1 MATMEDYEILDEL
14 IYRPGMSVVRATRHA
29 SPEPVIL
36 KIARFTAF
44 NDPAHK
50 KTVHEFEYGKNFHFH
65 NILNYRDLVTTE
77 NSVLVEMDDFRG
89 VSLETY
95 TQQNELAIG
104 PAIAIAMGLTVIT
117 EELHYHGIIHYDL
130 RPVHFLID
138 PDTFQVRLLDLGRA
152 ASGSLVSEG
161 NQAMQTL
168 AALEYNAPEQSGLME
183 AGQDFRVDYYHLG
196 VIFYRLFTGKLP
208 FESTDPNE
216 LVHAHMARSAVSPLD
231 LAPGIPSVVSDMIL
245 KLMSKKPE
253 ERYQTSHGIR
263 YDLAEYRHIT
273 VAGDHDR
280 PGEFNLP
287 DRLYGREEEVNAVLG
302 AFARVGQANEIVL
315 ISGKAGIGKSSLIT
329 GAEKALDPREVLFVR
344 GKFDQYVQNIPFEAV
359 IEAFKEL
366 VCKISCEDRAHWKA
380 AILNAV
386 GQFGKIITE
395 VIPELEKVIGPQ
407 PPVEELTPVESQN
420 RFVNVFTN
428 FINVFTT
435 ATRPLV
441 IFLDDLQWADRSSLR
456 FLARVTYS
464 VMGTNLLIIGTY
476 RDDEV
481 GEEHP
486 LKRAIAD
493 LEAANANLLQIRL
506 DPLHLDDIVE
516 IVSDTLSCPPPAA
529 TPLAQIL
536 LTRTLGNPFFVGET
550 LADLHQQGFLKYH
563 PGDRRWLWDS
573 NRITGYALSDSSL
586 ELLVFKIRN
595 LAERTRN
602 ALTTASCIGSV
613 FELIT
618 LSALSDKTPQEM
630 QDDLREALTENLIS
644 TAHDRR
650 ERSLATGRYRFVHDQ
665 VQQAAYNLL
674 SGEERAALHV
684 EIGYFLLDRLTAVQR
699 QDRLF
704 EIVNHLNHHTGNF
717 EPAQERH
724 RIAALNL
731 EAGNKSKISA
741 AYSVALAY
749 FKKGTEMLAAHDW
762 QEAYPLS
769 MALHLGYAECA
780 YLAGEPEVCL
790 EIAAQTLQYAKGI
803 EDRARI
809 HQVRIQCLIFNEES
823 DKAFE
828 LSLNVLR
835 ELGIKFPRNPGNA
848 HVVGAYLRSKW
859 LLRGRKI
866 ADLEHLPAMTN
877 VQMLV
882 SMQILQ
888 NITAIVFSKSSAMY
902 ALMVMKMVE
911 LSVRYGIS
919 PESAITF
926 ATYGAILNAIEG
938 NRDVCYRYGQLSL
951 RLAGNIGSG
960 AARNRAVLVYN
971 IVNRPSGELMNNS
984 LEPLRNAY
992 QTGVEMGDVEYC
1004 SYASSSYSFHLLL
1017 SGKNLHWVLEE
1028 MLRFRFLPR
1037 SLSKKEVSHHNE
1049 ALIQVVCNLLD
1060 EHAGPN
1066 PENLS
1071 GAYFDEGEN
1080 CEAILALPDQSRIF
1094 ACFTYKMMLAY
1105 LAGHYAQGIESAG
1118 RALGFHDSIIG
1129 TLFEPLYAFFDG
1141 LLNIGAYRQDPG
1153 NRRLLRKGIL
1163 RMKKMRKLASQVPV
1177 NFEHRYYLLEAEIHA
1192 VSGRG
1197 EQAILFYDKAVKTAL
1212 EYGHVHEAAL
1222 ANELSGRYWA
1232 GNGQSKMAAVYLT
1245 AALEGYQEWGCG
1257 LKSRQLLRDFPE
1269 ILSGEPA
1276 VKHQVGHIT
1285 GDPGAVNLDLSTLM
1299 KVSTAISSEVVFGKL
1314 MDKLMQFAIENAGAQ
1329 SGYFILDW
1337 GGELVIEAQRSVL
1350 DEESDIRKIPLNES
1364 DQVPASIVAHV
1375 FRTKSEVVLQDAMAS
1390 TEFRNDPAVAS
1401 REIRSAL
1408 CTAALNQGKVVGV
1421 LYLENNLATGAFTSE
1436 RVQLLRLLSG
1446 QIAVAIENAILYEK
1460 LEQKVAVRTAEIQVQ
1475 KQQIE
1480 RQKLLIEEKSRYK
1493 EQFFANMSHEIRTP
1507 MTAILGMSELLFDTT
1522 LNPKQLEYAKGIRYS
1537 SENLLAIINDIL
1549 DYSKIEA
1556 GKFSFV
1562 DKPFQLR
1569 DRMERLGYIL
1579 RGISDEKGLRLNI
1592 HVDPGV
1598 RPQLIGDPVRLHQIL
1613 LNLAGNAIKFT
1624 DSGSVSIS
1632 VSVESEEAGKQ
1643 QLHFSVAD
1651 TGMGIAEDKLEYIF
1665 ETFTRIDEELGG
1677 KQSGTGLG
1685 LFIAKKLVEEQGG
1698 QMQVRSK
1705 LGEGSQFGFTL
1716 TFEICG
1722 PEQEQER
1729 EDEDLHMEG
1738 VKVLLVEDNLF
1749 NQVVAEETLKKII
1762 SNVKVTIADN
1772 GQLALDKLALDHFDI
1787 ILMDVKMPVMDG
1799 YQATRHIRQTE
1810 LVRNIPILAF
1820 TSNANPA
1827 EAQKCRD
1834 AGMDDYLTKPIEIK
1848 KLKQKIGKLLRLQRQ
1863 NA

>member
-1 MATMEDYEILDEL
+1 MATIEDYEILDEL
-14 IYRPGMSVVRATRHA
+14 LYRQTRSVVRATRPSA
-29 SPEPVIL
+29 PEPIIL
-36 KIARFTAF
+36 KIGRFTTF

-50 KTVHEFEYGKNFHFH
+50 RIVHEFEFGKNFQFH
-65 NILNYRDLVTTE
+65 NILNYRSLLTTE
-77 NSVLVEMDDFRG
+77 NSVLVEMDDFHG
-89 VSLETY
+89 MSLENY
-95 TQQNELAIG
+95 LQQNQLETEA
-104 PAIAIAMGLTVIT
+104 AIAIAKGLAVII
-117 EELHYHGIIHYDL
+117 EELHYYGITHYDL
-130 RPVHFLID
+130 RPIHFLID
-138 PDTFQVRLLDLGRA
+138 SITLQVRLLDLGTIA
-152 ASGSLVSEG
+152 NGSIASEG

-168 AALEYNAPEQSGLME
+168 AALEYNAPEQSGLMD
-183 AGQDFRVDYYHLG
+183 AVQDFRVDYYHLG
-196 VIFYRLFTGKLP
+196 VILYRLFTGKLP

-216 LVHAHMARSAVSPLD
+216 LVHAHMARSAVSPSD
-231 LAPGIPSVVSDMIL
+231 LAPAIPAVVSEMIL
-245 KLMSKKPE
+245 KLMSKKPD
-253 ERYQTSHGIR
+253 ERYQTGRGIR
-263 YDLAEYRHIT
+263 HDLAEYKHIT
-273 VAGDHDR
+273 AVGRQDI
-280 PGEFNLP
+280 PGHFDLP
-287 DRLYGREEEVNAVLG
+287 NRLYGRDEEVIAVLD
-302 AFARVGQANEIVL
+302 AFQRVGQGNEIVL
-315 ISGKAGIGKSSLIT
+315 ISGKAGIGKSSLI
-329 GAEKALDPREVLFVR
+329 AEVEKALDPQNVLFVR

-366 VCKISCEDRAHWKA
+366 VCKISSEDRQYWKT

-386 GQFGKIITE
+386 GHFGKIITD
-395 VIPELEKVIGPQ
+395 VIPELEKVIGGQ

-435 ATRPLV
+435 AARPLV

-481 GEEHP
+481 GEGHS
-486 LKRAIAD
+486 LKSAIAD
-493 LEAANANLLQIRL
+493 LEAAKANLVQIRL
-506 DPLHLDDIVE
+506 DPLHLDDIIE
-516 IVSDTLSCPPPAA
+516 IVADTFSCPPPVA

-550 LADLHQQGFLKYH
+550 LADLHQQGFLEYDSDQRK
-563 PGDRRWLWDS
+563 WIWDS

-586 ELLVFKIRN
+586 ELLALKISN
-595 LAERTRN
+595 LGERTRN

-613 FELIT
+613 FELVT

-644 TAHDRR
+644 PAHDRR

-674 SGEERAALHV
+674 SGDERDALHV
-684 EIGYFLLDRLTAVQR
+684 EIGYFLLDRLTAAQR

-704 EIVNHLNHHTGNF
+704 EIVNHLNHHSGHF
-717 EPAQERH
+717 EPAQERY

-731 EAGNKSKISA
+731 DAGNKAKASA

-749 FKKGTEMLAAHDW
+749 FKKGTEMLVSQDW
-762 QEAYPLS
+762 QDAYPLT
-769 MALHLGYAECA
+769 LDLQQHYAESA
-780 YLAGEPEVCL
+780 YLASEPEVCL
-790 EIAAQTLQYAKGI
+790 QVSDEVLQYAKGI
-803 EDRARI
+803 EDRAKI
-809 HQVRIQCLIFNEES
+809 HQIRIQCFIFNEET

-828 LSLNVLR
+828 LSLSVLD
-835 ELGIKFPRNPGNA
+835 ELGIRFPRDPGNM
-848 HVVGAYLRSKW
+848 HVMSAYLRSKW
-859 LLRGRKI
+859 HLRGRKI
-866 ADLEHLPAMTN
+866 AELEHLPAMTD

-882 SMQILQ
+882 AMQILQ

-911 LSVRYGIS
+911 LSVKYGNS
-919 PESAITF
+919 PESAITY

-938 NRDVCYRYGQLSL
+938 NRDACYRFGQLSL
-951 RLAGNIGSG
+951 RLAASIGSG

-1037 SLSKKEVSHHNE
+1037 SLSRKEVSHHNE
-1049 ALIQVVCNLLD
+1049 PLIQVVCNLLD
-1060 EHAGPN
+1060 EREA
-1066 PENLS
+1066 PEKLT
-1071 GAYFDEGEN
+1071 GTYFNEGEDF
-1080 CEAILALPDQSRIF
+1080 EAILNLPDKSRIF
-1094 ACFTYKMMLAY
+1094 ACFTYKLMLAY
-1105 LAGHYAQGIESAG
+1105 LAGHYTQGIELAG
-1118 RALGFHDSIIG
+1118 RALDFHDSIRG

-1141 LLNIGAYRQDPG
+1141 LSNIGAYRAARSD
-1153 NRRLLRKGIL
+1153 RRLLRKGITQ
-1163 RMKKMRKLASQVPV
+1163 MKKLRKLASQVPI
-1177 NFEHRYYLLEAEIHA
+1177 NFEHRYYLLEAEVHA
-1192 VSGRG
+1192 VNGRG
-1197 EQAILFYDKAVKTAL
+1197 ERAVLFYDKSIKTAL
-1212 EYGHVHEAAL
+1212 EHGHIHEAAL

-1232 GNGQSKMAAVYLT
+1232 GNGQSKMAAVYLM
-1245 AALEGYQEWGCG
+1245 AALEGYLEWGCG
-1257 LKSRQLLRDFPE
+1257 LKSEQLLRDFPE
-1269 ILSGEPA
+1269 ILSDKP
-1276 VKHQVGHIT
+1276 VMKHPVGDVS
-1285 GDPGAVNLDLSTLM
+1285 GDAGAVNLDLSTLM

-1337 GGELVIEAQRSVL
+1337 GGELVIEAQRSVF
-1350 DEESDIRKIPLNES
+1350 DQESDVRKIPLNES
-1364 DQVPASIVAHV
+1364 DRVPASIVAHV
-1375 FRTKSEVVLQDAMAS
+1375 FQTKTEVVLQDAMAS
-1390 TEFRNDPAVAS
+1390 TEFKNDPAVAS

-1408 CTAALNQGKVVGV
+1408 CIAALNQGKVVGV

-1522 LNPKQLEYAKGIRYS
+1522 LNAKQLEYAKGIRYS

-1562 DKPFQLR
+1562 DKPFQIR
-1569 DRMERLGYIL
+1569 DRMDRLGYIL
-1579 RGISDEKGLRLNI
+1579 RGISDEKGLRLDIN
-1592 HVDPGV
+1592 VDPEV

-1624 DSGSVSIS
+1624 DRGSVSIS
-1632 VSVESEEAGKQ
+1632 VSVVSEENGKQ

-1665 ETFTRIDEELGG
+1665 ETFTRIDEELAG

-1698 QMQVRSK
+1698 AMEVKSK
-1705 LGEGSQFGFTL
+1705 LGEGSEFGFTL

-1722 PEQEQER
+1722 SEQAQER
-1729 EDEDLHMEG
+1729 EDEDQALDG

-1762 SNVKVTIADN
+1762 SNAKVTIADN
-1772 GQLALDKLALDHFDI
+1772 GQIALEKLASDSFDI

-1810 LVRNIPILAF
+1810 LVKNIPILAF

-1848 KLKQKIGKLLRLQRQ
+1848 KLKQKIGKLLRLQRE